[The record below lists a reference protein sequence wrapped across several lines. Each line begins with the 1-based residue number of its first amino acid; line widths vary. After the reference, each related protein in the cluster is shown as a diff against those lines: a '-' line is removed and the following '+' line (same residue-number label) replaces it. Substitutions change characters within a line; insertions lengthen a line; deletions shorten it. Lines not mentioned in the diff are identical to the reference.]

1 MPSER
6 DPRKDPKILDEVQCN
21 GVVRRVVHVARP
33 DSDNPDICYTVPLSY
48 RKHYIFRSNWR
59 KWAKGAEVIHRAD

>member
-1 MPSER
+1 MPSEH

-33 DSDNPDICYTVPLSY
+33 NSDNPVIFYTVPPSHM
-48 RKHYIFRSNWR
+48 KHYIFRSNWR
-59 KWAKGAEVIHRAD
+59 KWAKDGEVIHRAD